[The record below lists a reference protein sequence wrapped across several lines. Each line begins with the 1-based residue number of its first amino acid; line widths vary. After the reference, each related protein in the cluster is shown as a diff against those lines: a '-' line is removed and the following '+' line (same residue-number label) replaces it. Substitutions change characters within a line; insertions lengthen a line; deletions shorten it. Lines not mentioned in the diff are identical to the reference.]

1 MIILK
6 RLSWSNAFSYGQ
18 DNYIEFTENVL
29 TQLVGA
35 NGHGKSSIA
44 LILEEVL
51 FNKNSKNV
59 KKGDILNW
67 NSNEKFYEIELEF
80 SSGNSEY
87 KIYSKRASTQQV
99 KLFKN
104 GEDISAH
111 TATATYKSIEDIL
124 GFDHKTFTQ
133 LVYQSHSSS
142 LEFLRSPDT
151 ARKKFL
157 AELLNLGKYTQIGDV
172 FKQVNADLTKTLAT
186 LQGKIDSS
194 NSWLTKYKGIDFT
207 KKLILTVPEI
217 DPKLPTRVSELEF
230 SLKNLAGLNKRISQ
244 NNTYKKLQSEIEV
257 LPIPSKPDT
266 EKLQSLKTE
275 LALNNA
281 EISRLINLCK
291 SISAIKNSECPTC
304 TQTLSSAKSSEILE
318 NNSNLI
324 DALKDR
330 IQNTTKEISKLEVD
344 VKRYNELKKLS
355 EDFEKYH
362 QLIDTTL
369 DSEILNEEE
378 LKTELDDIN
387 SELKKL
393 KVDIARIEKENKENN
408 AYNSKLDLLASQV
421 VDMTVE
427 LESNTSEF
435 NKINNRLAVVGT
447 LVKTFSTTGL
457 VAYKIENLIKELE
470 DISNNYLLELSD
482 GRFQISFQ
490 MTETD
495 KLSVVITDNGRDI
508 DIYSLSAGETARV
521 NVAVLLAIRK
531 LMQGLSNSRINLLF
545 LDETMATL
553 DDDGKER
560 LIQLLLVEENLN
572 TILVTHSYTH
582 PLLEKISVSKT
593 NNISKIIRT

>member
-1 MIILK
+1 
-6 RLSWSNAFSYGQ
+6 
-18 DNYIEFTENVL
+18 
-29 TQLVGA
+29 
-35 NGHGKSSIA
+35 
-44 LILEEVL
+44 
-51 FNKNSKNV
+51 
-59 KKGDILNW
+59 
-67 NSNEKFYEIELEF
+67 
-80 SSGNSEY
+80 
-87 KIYSKRASTQQV
+87 
-99 KLFKN
+99 
-104 GEDISAH
+104 
-111 TATATYKSIEDIL
+111 
-124 GFDHKTFTQ
+124 
-133 LVYQSHSSS
+133 
-142 LEFLRSPDT
+142 
-151 ARKKFL
+151 
-157 AELLNLGKYTQIGDV
+157 
-172 FKQVNADLTKTLAT
+172 
-186 LQGKIDSS
+186 
-194 NSWLTKYKGIDFT
+194 
-207 KKLILTVPEI
+207 
-217 DPKLPTRVSELEF
+217 
-230 SLKNLAGLNKRISQ
+230 
-244 NNTYKKLQSEIEV
+244 
-257 LPIPSKPDT
+257 
-266 EKLQSLKTE
+266 
-275 LALNNA
+275 
-281 EISRLINLCK
+281 
-291 SISAIKNSECPTC
+291 
-304 TQTLSSAKSSEILE
+304 LE

-582 PLLEKISVSKT
+582 PLLEKISVVKT